1 MINVVKRSE
10 KLQDKLDSNYD
21 ATSRK
26 TTQQLKELKK
36 KVKELKQ
43 QITNASSFSF
53 NDTGNSTPSTNE
65 QIDFHE
71 DNDKVDGKS
80 TSETRPACSV
90 RTCHKTS
97 TPTASYNGKNE
108 SNAIRS
114 YTRQGKLIKTS
125 TVFEPGFIKK
135 VITSI

>member
-1 MINVVKRSE
+1 MISVLKRSE

-21 ATSRK
+21 ATSKK

-36 KVKELKQ
+36 KVKELKH

-53 NDTGNSTPSTNE
+53 NDTGNSNPSTNE

-71 DNDKVDGKS
+71 VNDNLDGKL
-80 TSETRPACSV
+80 TYETRPACST
-90 RTCHKTS
+90 RSGHKTN

-108 SNAIRS
+108 SNAIGS
-114 YTRQGKLIKTS
+114 IAKQGKLIDNKYVTIDTS
-125 TVFEPGFIKK
+125 Q
-135 VITSI
+135 

>member
-1 MINVVKRSE
+1 MISVLKRSE

-21 ATSRK
+21 ATSKK

-36 KVKELKQ
+36 KVKELKH

-53 NDTGNSTPSTNE
+53 NDTGNSNPSTNE

-71 DNDKVDGKS
+71 ENDNLDGKS
-80 TSETRPACSV
+80 TYETRPACSA
-90 RTCHKTS
+90 RSGHKTS

-108 SNAIRS
+108 SNGIGGFVK
-114 YTRQGKLIKTS
+114 QGKLIDNKYAIFNIS
-125 TVFEPGFIKK
+125 
-135 VITSI
+135 